1 MNDKLKWFLVTMSAY
16 LRVRDGSTYTITN
29 IGTDLFKFGKYIRG
43 TITGISGTVLWD
55 STGRLV
61 YPTTYANGNK
71 NLVLKMTL
79 AQLTSAGL
87 TPQSLTDFLTVTG
100 GYFGTYGSS
109 PTATVSE
116 YHVGVNEQIIR
127 MVGNISGSP
136 KEWSPAGEPLSGNIN
151 DKLGLLS
158 EISNYPE
165 IYGYASNYSPVINQV
180 ALKAVLSGSTATL
193 DHYFADLSLTVYEYR
208 GAVAGVSGSQKWDG
222 SGNHSTDPN
231 LNLVDIVT
239 LANFNSNY

>member
-1 MNDKLKWFLVTMSAY
+1 MSSY
-16 LRVRDGSTYTITN
+16 LRIKDGSSYTITN
-29 IGTDLFKFGKYIRG
+29 IGTDLFKYGKYIRG
-43 TITGISGTVLWD
+43 TTTGISGTVLWD

-61 YPTTYANGNK
+61 YPTAYSNGDK

-87 TPQSLTDFLTVTG
+87 APQSLADFLEVTG
-100 GYFGTYGSS
+100 GYFGTYGGAI
-109 PTATVSE
+109 ATVSE
-116 YHVGVNEQIIR
+116 YHVGVNAQIVR
-127 MVGNISGSP
+127 MLGTIGGSAR
-136 KEWSPAGEPLSGNIN
+136 EWSPSGEPLNSDIN

-158 EISNYPE
+158 EISNYSE
-165 IYGYASNYSPVINQV
+165 IQGYASNFSSIINQV
-180 ALKAVLSGSTATL
+180 TLEAVLPGSTVML

-208 GAVAGVSGSQKWDG
+208 GAVAGVSGAQKWDG